1 MSLTVNNKATKIL
14 LIVLAVVGFLFVF
27 DVGTSYAST
36 GAFDHVNGVSN
47 SRNTETAVYSDLNK
61 LVNIVMAVGGF
72 WILACLI
79 FAGIRLS
86 SAQGNPQARTQGFIG
101 LGMAAIGGWIVV
113 QARTIAGWIGGFGAT
128 S

>member
-1 MSLTVNNKATKIL
+1 MSLALDKKSVSVF
-14 LIVLAVVGFLFVF
+14 LILFVILGILF
-27 DVGTSYAST
+27 FFAVEPASANT
-36 GAFDHVNGVSN
+36 GAFDQVDGVSN
-47 SRNTETAVYSDLNK
+47 SRNTEGAIYSDLNK
-61 LVNIVMAVGGF
+61 LVNIIMAVGGF

-86 SAQGNPQARTQGFIG
+86 SAQSNPQARTQGFIG